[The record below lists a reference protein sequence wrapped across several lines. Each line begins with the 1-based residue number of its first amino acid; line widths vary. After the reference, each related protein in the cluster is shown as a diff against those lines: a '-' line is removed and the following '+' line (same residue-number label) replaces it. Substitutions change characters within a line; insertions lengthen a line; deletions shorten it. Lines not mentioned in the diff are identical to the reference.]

1 LAQPLLIHQRKKKL
15 TNYVNG
21 ISYPENYIF
30 QIESIYQNE
39 SYTSGFVNS
48 SYTGHLKFS
57 DLEHGM
63 KIKGG
68 DFIKKINTDFA
79 SNRESFY
86 FLHIPKTSGISV
98 LSELKGVFAG
108 EQNFMNTMHY
118 VNESDML
125 NSKLISG
132 HFAMYPFFLY
142 KKNNKKIN
150 GLTIVRDPIDRAISY
165 FNFRYKVSD
174 SFFGFKTKSLT
185 SKNFDIFLSDE
196 TNLGCI
202 ANYQTKTLTSGLKAN
217 ESSSWVNQYM
227 NGKITRF
234 ELITAQVF
242 NYNFMDLNGKESYWK
257 ESLNN
262 FSLIGSVKNR
272 DLFLDKASSLLM
284 KKDYRADLRNVVK
297 NKSDF
302 TTEEVKK
309 ILTKDQINRIIE
321 LNQHD
326 FELYD
331 FIISNGG
338 VFEC

>member
-1 LAQPLLIHQRKKKL
+1 L

-21 ISYPENYIF
+21 ISYPENHIF
-30 QIESIYQNE
+30 EIESIYQNE

-68 DFIKKINTDFA
+68 NFIKKINTDFA

-98 LSELKGVFAG
+98 LSELKSVFAD

-118 VNESDML
+118 VNENDML

-132 HFAMYPFFLY
+132 HFAMHPFFLY

-174 SFFGFKTKSLT
+174 SFFGFKTKNLT
-185 SKNFDIFLSDE
+185 SKNFDSFLSDE
-196 TNLGCI
+196 TNIGNI
-202 ANYQTKTLTSGLKAN
+202 ANYQTKTITSDLKTK
-217 ESSSWVNQYM
+217 ESCSWVDKYM
-227 NGKITRF
+227 DGKITRF
-234 ELITAQVF
+234 ELIAAQVF
-242 NYNFMDLNGKESYWK
+242 NYNFMDLNGKESFWK

-262 FSLIGSVKNR
+262 FSLIGSVENR
-272 DLFLDKASSLLM
+272 NLFLNKASNLLV
-284 KKDYRADLRNVVK
+284 KKDYVADLGNVVK

-302 TTEEVKK
+302 TAAEVRK

-331 FIISNGG
+331 FIMSNGG